1 MWLRIAL
8 FDGNMPVYTDT
19 ASIQLLRE
27 QGAAVF
33 WDCSPSWWI
42 WLILEL
48 TVYFYTY
55 ISITTSNDWHFLS

>member
-48 TVYFYTY
+48 TVYFYT
-55 ISITTSNDWHFLS
+55 